1 MEEKR
6 QLQEERRRKG
16 WWLRRLMTDPQ
27 FGRPI
32 SAEGEPATENK
43 HRVTLKQG
51 RRYGRETDSNTK

>member
-1 MEEKR
+1 
-6 QLQEERRRKG
+6 
-16 WWLRRLMTDPQ
+16 MTDPQ